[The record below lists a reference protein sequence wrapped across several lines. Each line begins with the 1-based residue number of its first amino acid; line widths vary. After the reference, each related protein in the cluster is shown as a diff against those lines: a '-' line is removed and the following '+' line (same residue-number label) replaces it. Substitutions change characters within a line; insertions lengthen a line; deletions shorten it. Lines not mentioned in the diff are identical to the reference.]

1 MKIRNN
7 IKSNKD
13 LKMNMKQKVEK
24 MNLKWEVIGLANSIN
39 KNYHNWLSC
48 VTEKSE
54 YSKESDNF

>member
-24 MNLKWEVIGLANSIN
+24 MNLNWEAIGLANSIN

-48 VTEKSE
+48 VT
-54 YSKESDNF
+54 D